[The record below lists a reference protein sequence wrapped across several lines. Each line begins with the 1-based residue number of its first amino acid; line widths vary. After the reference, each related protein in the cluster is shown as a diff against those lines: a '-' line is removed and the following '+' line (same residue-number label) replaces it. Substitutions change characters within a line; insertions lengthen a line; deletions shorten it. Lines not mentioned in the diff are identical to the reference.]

1 MENDGIFRSF
11 ENSVDILLKTVY
23 ERFNENKC
31 QDFTYINE
39 ILKYKVNN
47 IFYSKLL

>member
-1 MENDGIFRSF
+1 MENDGVFKSF
-11 ENSVDILLKTVY
+11 ENSVDILIKTIF
-23 ERFNENKC
+23 ERFTENKSK
-31 QDFTYINE
+31 DFTYINE

>member
-1 MENDGIFRSF
+1 M
-11 ENSVDILLKTVY
+11 KTVY
-23 ERFNENKC
+23 ERFNNTDDNKST
-31 QDFTYINE
+31 DKLIDYAYINE